1 MSVGLLENLCL
12 LCPGEK
18 AGEKDNIE
26 NPKCKKSIPFL
37 DNVTFQSP
45 VPGAT
50 LLSISLTCSLTRP
63 VFRSMMKRLE
73 GSVPC
78 LRSSTGRLPGR
89 TRTLGSWRLP
99 LGGATT
105 WSLSGAAWRPG
116 GTQHTISKY
125 YHLEQKWGEARS
137 DSYIHTLAKMN
148 ILMHAHTCTRAHTP
162 YMHASPQTHCPW
174 TLTLLYKACAY
185 FDQIRT
191 YIEKETLPYWYNY

>member
-105 WSLSGAAWRPG
+105 SSLSGAAWRPG
-116 GTQHTISKY
+116 GTQHTISKH
-125 YHLEQKWGEARS
+125 YHLEKKWGEARS
-137 DSYIHTLAKMN
+137 DSYIHT
-148 ILMHAHTCTRAHTP
+148 HTCKNKHTHARTHMHMGTHTLHACMPAHKHTALELWP
-162 YMHASPQTHCPW
+162 
-174 TLTLLYKACAY
+174 CALIL
-185 FDQIRT
+185 IR
-191 YIEKETLPYWYNY
+191 